1 MGIISSK
8 PKQNL
13 IINGDMQIAQ
23 RGPSFVAPTNG
34 QYTLDRNQYL
44 KNGAMVHTISQD
56 TDVPTFAQAGYLFKN
71 SLRPVSYTHLTLP
84 TSDLV

>member
-23 RGPSFVAPTNG
+23 RGPSFVAATNG

-71 SLRPVSYTHLTLP
+71 SLRLNKYLSK
-84 TSDLV
+84 